1 MVVVPRRLWAGLHL
15 ARPHNHTHRQ
25 SQSVSPQLQPKRSDP
40 LRRVYAQNALGV
52 IMVRV
57 ALPIDRSVARANKGD
72 DSLKVRSAT
81 VWPLKRARILGIL
94 SPTLVFR
101 LARVGLGG
109 ETRNEGVS
117 GKRSTNMHSEV
128 LAIVD

>member
-1 MVVVPRRLWAGLHL
+1 M
-15 ARPHNHTHRQ
+15 
-25 SQSVSPQLQPKRSDP
+25 SPMLQPKRSDP

-52 IMVRV
+52 IIVRV

-109 ETRNEGVS
+109 ETRAFQVRAPRICTLWS
-117 GKRSTNMHSEV
+117 Q
-128 LAIVD
+128 